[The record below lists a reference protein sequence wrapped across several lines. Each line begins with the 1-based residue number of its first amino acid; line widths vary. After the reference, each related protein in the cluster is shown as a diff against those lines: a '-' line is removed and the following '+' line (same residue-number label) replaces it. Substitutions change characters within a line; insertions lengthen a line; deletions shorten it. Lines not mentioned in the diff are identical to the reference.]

1 MKGFGP
7 KILSTDRKCFVSIQN
22 FVSKT
27 NIFNFEGTKAGKRK
41 LSILKKCLFH
51 ITSREDDL
59 DEGPW

>member
-7 KILSTDRKCFVSIQN
+7 KFLSTDRKCFVSIEN

-27 NIFNFEGTKAGKRK
+27 NIFNFIGTKAGKRK
-41 LSILKKCLFH
+41 LSTLKKCSFY